1 MKKIVINTKSIVNK
15 TLNEKRKSNLNE
27 SFIPLRKIKNQDVY
41 LEECFKTSIKLLN
54 EGYTE
59 NEVNQQLV
67 KEFELPTSL
76 GLDKIDWKSFA
87 KESGGSYLREMA
99 INWILKFIGISPGWS
114 TTLSQ
119 AFADMNPLDLV
130 RIFKDGPTCN
140 QHAPHI
146 MDAVIEVSL
155 RAGVSELFDINRNND
170 GWSGV
175 PASLMGNITG
185 EAIRK
190 SGLGESITAPFCKL
204 IHK

>member
-1 MKKIVINTKSIVNK
+1 MKKIVIDTKSIVNK
-15 TLNEKRKSNLNE
+15 KLVEKRKSNLEE
-27 SFIPLRKIKNQDVY
+27 SFSSLRTIKDPKIYINK
-41 LEECFKTSIKLLN
+41 CFNTSIKLLE

-59 NEVNQQLV
+59 NEVNQQLM

-87 KESGGSYLREMA
+87 KESGVSYLKELA
-99 INWILKFIGISPGWS
+99 INWVLKYMGVSPGWA

-119 AFADMNPLDLV
+119 AFADMNPLDLI

-146 MDAVIEVSL
+146 MDAVVEVSL
-155 RAGVSELFDINRNND
+155 RAGVSKLFGTDRNND